1 MNEKS
6 GISNKKGLDIIVFTY
21 NIPRADQSS
30 GERRF
35 VALLELLAGQHRV
48 DLCVARFTKEYL
60 SEEYQRYIPLLES
73 KGIRVLPVKYQV
85 AREALRAKRY
95 DLGFFE
101 FYWIAEENIYD
112 FWKTQPGAVTVVDS
126 VDVHFAREES
136 QARLG
141 QIPWSKVKETLRR
154 ELGIYRQADI
164 TLAVSRED
172 VSLLH
177 DRHGIRN
184 VCFVPNIVP
193 TVPRKPGNREKIVLF
208 IGSFQWPPNIDGM
221 KWFTSEIWP
230 RVIDQEPG
238 AELRIIGTAPTDE
251 IKAMGSI
258 DGVKVI
264 GYVPETAPYLETAAV
279 SVAPLRFG
287 GGMKGKVNEAL
298 AHGLPVVASSFGAQ
312 GFAVTENKE
321 MIVTDDP
328 VEFAAAIVKLLRDP
342 AEQERMGLAGQRL
355 NEGYCSPEVV
365 GEGLADMIGLAV
377 KIAKRGKVPSKM
389 KAFYWEFAAK
399 RRSIR
404 EKFRHYFGIDPS
416 R

>member
-6 GISNKKGLDIIVFTY
+6 GISKKEGLDIIVFTY

-73 KGIRVLPVKYQV
+73 KGIRVLPVKYQ
-85 AREALRAKRY
+85 AAKEALRAKKY

-141 QIPWSKVKETLRR
+141 QIQWSQVKETRRR

-193 TVPRKPGNREKIVLF
+193 SVPRKPGARDKIVLF

-221 KWFTSEIWP
+221 RWFTSEIWP
-230 RVIDQEPG
+230 RVFAREPG

-258 DGVKVI
+258 GGVKVI
-264 GYVPETAPYLETAAV
+264 GYVPETAPYLESAAV
-279 SVAPLRFG
+279 SIAPLRYG

-312 GFAVTENKE
+312 GFAVTDNRE
-321 MIVTDDP
+321 MMVTDDP
-328 VEFAAAIVKLLRDP
+328 VEFADAIIQLLRDP
-342 AEQERMGLAGQRL
+342 AEQDRMGKAGQKL
-355 NEGYCSPEVV
+355 NESYCSPEVV
-365 GEGLADMIGLAV
+365 GIGLTEM
-377 KIAKRGKVPSKM
+377 IALAGRIGREGRLPSRIR
-389 KAFYWEFAAK
+389 ALRWEFAAK
-399 RRSIR
+399 KRSIR
-404 EKFRHYFGIDPS
+404 DKFRHLFGIDKS